1 MGKIFDKVISGGFFV
16 IAGHTNPDGD
26 TIGACFAAALCLAN
40 AGKKA
45 AVLLE
50 EINERYSVI
59 PGSEFLYRGDIK
71 ELNPDVF
78 IALDC
83 GDKERLGQFAKVFD
97 RSGYTVCIDHHISNT
112 GFADHNHIEPGISS
126 TCEIIY
132 KIIKKHFYIDEKIA
146 SALYA
151 GIADDT
157 GGFCH
162 SYASADTYEIASELV
177 KYKIPFS
184 KIYNEIL
191 NAHSMREVYALK
203 KVIENIVELPEKQIT
218 YSKVTLKEMELAGI
232 THKDFEGTAGYLVNI
247 RGVRAAFFVWETPD
261 GTCRISLR
269 SKDVNVSDAAS
280 KLGGGGHFNA
290 AGATSKKP
298 LEETVRDVLEA
309 LEVNL

>member
-1 MGKIFDKVISGGFFV
+1 MGKNFDKILSGEFFV
-16 IAGHTNPDGD
+16 LAGHTNPDGD
-26 TIGACFAAALCLAN
+26 TIGACFAAALCLNN

-45 AVLLE
+45 TVLLE
-50 EINERYSVI
+50 EINERYGVI
-59 PGSEFLYRGDIK
+59 PGSEFIYRGDIK
-71 ELNPDVF
+71 GLNPDVF

-83 GDKERLGQFAKVFD
+83 GDKERLGKFAEVFD
-97 RSGYTVCIDHHISNT
+97 RAGFTVCIDHHVSNT
-112 GFADHNHIEPGISS
+112 GFADYNRIEPGISS
-126 TCEIIY
+126 TCEIVY
-132 KIIKKHFYIDEKIA
+132 KIIKKNFNIDEKIA

-162 SYASADTYEIASELV
+162 SYASAETYEIASELV

-191 NAHSMREVYALK
+191 NAHSMQEVFALK
-203 KVIENIVELPEKQIT
+203 KVIENIVMVADKQIA
-218 YSKVTLKEMELAGI
+218 YSTVSLKEMELAGI

-247 RGVRAAFFVWETPD
+247 RGVRAAFFVWETPE

-269 SKDVNVSDAAS
+269 SKDVNVSQAAS

-290 AGATSKKP
+290 AGATSQKP
-298 LEETVRDVLEA
+298 LKDTVRDVLKA
-309 LEVNL
+309 LEGNL